1 MVKLCDAVE
10 KANEIAQGLII
21 EDAYNA
27 VHSCEGRTNVYD
39 TARGHVVS
47 KASTNFAAP
56 TTTFSTLHSNPTA
69 ETGVLTGLVSLILPP
84 KSYTRRDG
92 TSGCVQTFIVED
104 ILGRRLNSDVWR
116 YKIIAWGEQAIN
128 LNVETNRVY
137 RFEHFKMKPKSG
149 WADILDKT
157 TMTSI

>member
-1 MVKLCDAVE
+1 MV
-10 KANEIAQGLII
+10 N
-21 EDAYNA
+21 
-27 VHSCEGRTNVYD
+27 
-39 TARGHVVS
+39 
-47 KASTNFAAP
+47 KASTSFAAP
-56 TTTFSTLHSNPTA
+56 TTTFSALHSNPTA

-149 WADILDKT
+149 LGRYPGQDDYDVHLT
-157 TMTSI
+157 TRSTRDLLFNAVLVFLLSIHP